1 MPSTCDECGR
11 MAGIADRHCAMVEDL
26 LRNDGEQRH
35 DEDRPAGHVAFFR
48 LADAFDG
55 VPQDGRMT
63 HPGSGRHAGST
74 LDYIFFRGCR
84 VESPPKVVPALRIS
98 DHDAVFVKL
107 KF

>member
-1 MPSTCDECGR
+1 
-11 MAGIADRHCAMVEDL
+11 
-26 LRNDGEQRH
+26 
-35 DEDRPAGHVAFFR
+35 
-48 LADAFDG
+48 
-55 VPQDGRMT
+55 MT